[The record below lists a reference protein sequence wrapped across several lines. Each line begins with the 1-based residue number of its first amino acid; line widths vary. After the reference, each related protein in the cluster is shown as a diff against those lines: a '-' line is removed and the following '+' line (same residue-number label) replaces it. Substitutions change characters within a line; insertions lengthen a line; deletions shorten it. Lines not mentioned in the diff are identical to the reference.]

1 MVSKRKRDHHSQTA
15 SKEDAAES
23 EDASDE
29 EEEDEDEEQE
39 VEEKAQAKSKGNAA
53 KINQPTSSKRQTKK
67 QQKEAEVA
75 AKYGE
80 YFDTQ
85 EDDKDAA
92 AGPKKDG
99 DRGGA
104 SSRDAMDDGEEGM

>member
-1 MVSKRKRDHHSQTA
+1 MTTDRCCCNIFTQRDA
-15 SKEDAAES
+15 EPKDAD
-23 EDASDE
+23 DAS
-29 EEEDEDEEQE
+29 EDEDEDE
-39 VEEKAQAKSKGNAA
+39 VEEEEEEAQAQEKSKGNAA
-53 KINQPTSSKRQTKK
+53 KINQPHSSKRQTKK